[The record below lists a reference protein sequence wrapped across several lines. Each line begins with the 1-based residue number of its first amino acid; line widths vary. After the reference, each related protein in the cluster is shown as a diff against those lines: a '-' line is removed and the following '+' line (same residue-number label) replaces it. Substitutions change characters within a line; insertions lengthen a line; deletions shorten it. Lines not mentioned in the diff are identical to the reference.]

1 MATART
7 GISRIDQDTTRTHG
21 FFVRLGYARTTK
33 GAWKPK
39 HQAFFGDASH
49 GGKRGALKAAE
60 QFLHSL
66 TPPTRR
72 RAK

>member
-21 FFVRLGYARTTK
+21 YFVRLGYTRTTK
-33 GAWKPK
+33 GTWKPK

-60 QFLHSL
+60 QFLGKRA
-66 TPPTRR
+66 PARR
-72 RAK
+72 SPK